1 MVRIPA
7 QNTGILAVIGGV
19 CVFIALFRTVVLYL
33 LIILGIRLMGKRQV
47 GELEPSE
54 LVFTLLIADLAAVPM
69 QDFGIPLSRGIIP
82 IVALLCV
89 TLLLSLLT
97 MRSIKFRA
105 FICGRPGIVVR
116 DGKVCQKEMEKNRFT
131 LDELSEELRIQGY
144 SDISKV
150 KYAILE
156 TNGQLTVL
164 LNAEEQPVTAAQ
176 MGLKPKDPGLPTVI
190 ISDGRLLEDN
200 LRKRGLDEKWLEKQL
215 AHHHVRRAKDVFI
228 LSVDEQGTVY
238 FSEKEKRR

>member
-1 MVRIPA
+1 M
-7 QNTGILAVIGGV
+7 
-19 CVFIALFRTVVLYL
+19 FIALFRTVVLYL

-69 QDFGIPLSRGIIP
+69 QDFGIPLSRGVIP
-82 IVALLCV
+82 IVTLLCV
-89 TLLLSLLT
+89 TLLLSILT
-97 MRSIKFRA
+97 MRSIRFRA
-105 FICGRPGIVVR
+105 ILCGRPSIVVQ
-116 DGKVCQKEMEKNRFT
+116 DGKVCQREMAKNRFT

-164 LNAEEQPVTAAQ
+164 LNAAEQPVTAAQ
-176 MGLKPKDPGLPTVI
+176 MGLEPKEPGLPTLI
-190 ISDGRLLEDN
+190 ISDGRLLEAN
-200 LRKRGLDEKWLEKQL
+200 LKRRGLDDKWLEKQL
-215 AHHHVRRAKDVFI
+215 AHNHVRRVKDVFV
-228 LSVDEQGTVY
+228 LSVDEQGTV
-238 FSEKEKRR
+238 FFAKKEEGK

>member
-1 MVRIPA
+1 M
-7 QNTGILAVIGGV
+7 
-19 CVFIALFRTVVLYL
+19 FIALFRTVVLYL
-33 LIILGIRLMGKRQV
+33 LIILGIRLMGKRQI

-54 LVFTLLIADLAAVPM
+54 LVLTLIISDLAAVPM
-69 QDFGIPLSRGIIP
+69 QDFGIPLTRGVIP
-82 IVALLCV
+82 IIALLCV

-105 FICGRPGIVVR
+105 FICGRPSIVVK
-116 DGKVCQKEMEKNRFT
+116 DGKLCQQEMAKNRFT
-131 LDELSEELRIQGY
+131 LDELSEELRVQGY

-176 MGLKPKDPGLPTVI
+176 MGLTPQEPGLPAII

-200 LRKRGLDEKWLEKQL
+200 LKKRGLDDKWLEKQL
-215 AHHHVRRAKDVFI
+215 AHNHVRRVKDVFI
-228 LSVDEQGTVY
+228 LSVDEQGTV
-238 FSEKEKRR
+238 FFAKKEKGK

>member
-1 MVRIPA
+1 M
-7 QNTGILAVIGGV
+7 
-19 CVFIALFRTVVLYL
+19 FIALFRTVVLYL

-69 QDFGIPLSRGIIP
+69 QDFGIPLSRGVIP
-82 IVALLCV
+82 IITLLCV
-89 TLLLSLLT
+89 TLLLSILT
-97 MRSIKFRA
+97 MRSIRFRS
-105 FICGRPGIVVR
+105 ILCGKPSIVVQ
-116 DGKVCQKEMEKNRFT
+116 DGKVCQREMTKNRFT

-164 LNAEEQPVTAAQ
+164 LNAAEQPVTAAQ
-176 MGLKPKDPGLPTVI
+176 MGLTPKEPGLPTLI
-190 ISDGRLLEDN
+190 ISDGRLLADN
-200 LRKRGLDEKWLEKQL
+200 LKRRGLDDKWLEKQL
-215 AHHHVRRAKDVFI
+215 AHNHARRVKDVFI
-228 LSVDEQGTVY
+228 LSVDEQGTV
-238 FSEKEKRR
+238 FFAKKEEGK

>member
-1 MVRIPA
+1 M
-7 QNTGILAVIGGV
+7 
-19 CVFIALFRTVVLYL
+19 FIALFRTVVLYL

-69 QDFGIPLSRGIIP
+69 QDFGIPLSRGVIP
-82 IVALLCV
+82 IIALLCV
-89 TLLLSLLT
+89 TLLLSIFT
-97 MRSIKFRA
+97 VKSIRFRA
-105 FICGRPGIVVR
+105 FICGRPSIVIK
-116 DGKVCQKEMEKNRFT
+116 DGKLCQQEMLKNRFT
-131 LDELSEELRIQGY
+131 LDELSEELRVQGY

-176 MGLKPKDPGLPTVI
+176 MGLTPKEPGLPAII

-200 LRKRGLDEKWLEKQL
+200 LKKRGLDDKWLEKQL
-215 AHHHVRRAKDVFI
+215 EHNHVRRVKDVFI
-228 LSVDEQGTVY
+228 LSVDEQGTV
-238 FSEKEKRR
+238 FFAEKEKKR